1 MEKTP
6 YYKVK
11 TNVPYDRIEDY
22 IAEQLAYGF
31 ELTHAIQSPP
41 WTVSKD
47 GITEFHCDYTLVF
60 KKERAK

>member
-11 TNVPYDRIEDY
+11 TDVPYDSIEDY
-22 IAEQLAYGF
+22 IVEQLAYGF

-41 WTVSKD
+41 WTLTKD
-47 GITEFHCDYTLVF
+47 GVTELHCDYTLVF
-60 KKERAK
+60 KKERTK